1 MQLEGGKGAAR
12 QVQGTLCRFKFQD
25 QRSFQDWL
33 KGRKSKAKLTAN
45 PFFNQYY

>member
-1 MQLEGGKGAAR
+1 LQLKGGKGAAR

-33 KGRKSKAKLTAN
+33 LRAKVLKPET
-45 PFFNQYY
+45 